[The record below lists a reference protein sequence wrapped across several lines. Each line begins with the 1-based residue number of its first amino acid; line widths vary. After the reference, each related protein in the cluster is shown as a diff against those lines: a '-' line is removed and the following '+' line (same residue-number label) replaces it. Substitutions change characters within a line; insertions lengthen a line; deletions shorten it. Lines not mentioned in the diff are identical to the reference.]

1 VLKRYPKATR
11 PRRASGPSE
20 GRNAVG
26 SMPPSSRR
34 PRVLVITP
42 DYPPAKGG
50 IQLLVERLV
59 QNWHDV
65 DSHVITTAAAPREYT
80 ETTGGVSR
88 VRRPPL
94 GGSISALATLN
105 AAAVLA
111 AVRYSPDVVL
121 SAHIVSSPAA
131 RAIRRLTGAPYAQY
145 VYGQEV
151 PARTRLAAFA
161 TKRADA
167 VIAISAYTE
176 QLALACGTAPK
187 RMRRIPP
194 GVDLPSAVAAEMR
207 ADRPT
212 IITVARLRERYKG
225 HDVLIRALPIIRGA
239 VPTVQ
244 WVVVG
249 DGPERA
255 SYESEVRARGLDDSV
270 TFVGVVDARERDAWL
285 DRGHVFAMPSRLA
298 DDGGGEGFGIVYL
311 EAGAHGLPVIAG
323 DVAGARDAVIDGET
337 GRLVDPT
344 DHRKVAEAAIEL
356 LTNHDLSRQMGRA
369 GQRNARD
376 LAWPRI
382 AIRVEQ
388 VLLELVGTSES
399 F

>member
-1 VLKRYPKATR
+1 M
-11 PRRASGPSE
+11 SS
-20 GRNAVG
+20 
-26 SMPPSSRR
+26 SSRR

-42 DYPPAKGG
+42 DYPPTKGG
-50 IQLLVERLV
+50 IQLLTERLV
-59 QNWHDV
+59 QNWHAV
-65 DSHVITTAAAPREYT
+65 DSHVITTAAAPPQYT
-80 ETTGGVSR
+80 ETTAGVSR
-88 VRRPPL
+88 VPRPPV
-94 GGSISALATLN
+94 GGSISALAALN
-105 AAAVLA
+105 AAAILEA
-111 AVRYSPDVVL
+111 ARHRPDVVL
-121 SAHIVSSPAA
+121 SSHIVSSPAA

-161 TKRADA
+161 TKGADA

-176 QLALACGTAPK
+176 QLALACGTAPE
-187 RMRRIPP
+187 RMKCIPP
-194 GVDLPSAVAAEMR
+194 GVDLPSAVATETR

-225 HDVLIRALPIIRGA
+225 HDVLIQALPIIRDA
-239 VPTVQ
+239 VPNVQ
-244 WVVVG
+244 WVVIG

-270 TFVGVVDARERDAWL
+270 TFIGVVDDRQRDAWL
-285 DRGHVFAMPSRLA
+285 DRGHVFAMPSRLS

-356 LTNHDLSRQMGRA
+356 LTNQDLSRQMGSA

-388 VLLELVGTSES
+388 VLLELIGTSELL
-399 F
+399 

>member
-1 VLKRYPKATR
+1 
-11 PRRASGPSE
+11 
-20 GRNAVG
+20 
-26 SMPPSSRR
+26 
-34 PRVLVITP
+34 VLVITP

-50 IQLLVERLV
+50 IQVLTERLV
-59 QNWHDV
+59 QNWHAV
-65 DSHVITTAAAPREYT
+65 ETQVITTAAAPPEYT
-80 ETTGGVSR
+80 ETTDGVSR
-88 VRRPPL
+88 VLRPSV
-94 GGSISALATLN
+94 GGKISALAALN
-105 AAAVLA
+105 AAAVLGA
-111 AVRYSPDVVL
+111 ARHRPDVVL
-121 SAHIVSSPAA
+121 SSHIVSSPAA
-131 RAIRRLTGAPYAQY
+131 RAIRRLMGAPYAQY

-176 QLALACGTAPK
+176 QLILACGAAQE

-194 GVDLPSAVAAEMR
+194 GVDLPSAGAAETR

-212 IITVARLRERYKG
+212 IITVARLRDRYKG
-225 HDVLIRALPIIRGA
+225 HDVLIQALSIIRDA
-239 VPTVQ
+239 VPDVE

-255 SYESEVRARGLDDSV
+255 SYEREVRARGLDDSV
-270 TFVGVVDARERDAWL
+270 TFVGVVDDRERDAWL
-285 DRGHVFAMPSRLA
+285 DRGHVFAMPSRLSG
-298 DDGGGEGFGIVYL
+298 DGGGEGFGIVYL

-344 DHRKVAEAAIEL
+344 DHRRVAEAAIEL
-356 LTNHDLSRQMGRA
+356 LTNHDLSRQMGSA

-376 LAWPRI
+376 LAWPRV
-382 AIRVEQ
+382 AFRVEQ
-388 VLLELVGTSES
+388 VLLGLIGNSTSL
-399 F
+399 